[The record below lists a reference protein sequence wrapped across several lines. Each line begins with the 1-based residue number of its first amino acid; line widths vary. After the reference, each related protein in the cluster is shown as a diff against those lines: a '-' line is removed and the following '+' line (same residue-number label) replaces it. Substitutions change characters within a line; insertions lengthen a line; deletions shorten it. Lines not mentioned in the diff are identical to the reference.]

1 MTDAFWIGVAV
12 TAVSVGIWWLT
23 KTSQTPKRPFKNH
36 NGFDSPKEQRP
47 PQVPEHLEDDATYYE
62 HHRLNYQR
70 LRRKI
75 DLDRRRAF
83 EQEQIASFHNQMW
96 ESAFKKPTY
105 TILIK
110 NPNKYVITDED
121 DCPICFGD
129 IELEIVP
136 CGHGICKAC
145 FAGYNNVC
153 CLCKEL
159 VATTIDYKPQ

>member
-1 MTDAFWIGVAV
+1 MGL
-12 TAVSVGIWWLT
+12 WWLSKTT
-23 KTSQTPKRPFKNH
+23 KRPKKPFKNH

-70 LRRKI
+70 LRRTI
-75 DLDRRRAF
+75 DLERRRAF
-83 EQEQIASFHNQMW
+83 ELEQLASCHNHALRNLVKQID
-96 ESAFKKPTY
+96 AIP
-105 TILIK
+105 LPD
-110 NPNKYVITDED
+110 NPNKYHITEED

-159 VATTIDYKPQ
+159 VATTIEYK